1 MITINT
7 DKLKQLLVKHKVP
20 DEKIKS
26 AAAKFRELNK
36 EVAKLYK
43 KVTSAGDYRTANL
56 ALKKINK
63 FMQQADSIIAELL
76 EDAKHENM
84 SNNRKGKG
92 K

>member
-1 MITINT
+1 MRMINT
-7 DKLKQLLVKHKVP
+7 DKLKQLLVKHKVS

-26 AAAKFRELNK
+26 ATIKFHELNK
-36 EVAKLYK
+36 EAAKLHK

-63 FMQQADSIIAELL
+63 LMQQADSIIAEIL

-84 SNNRKGKG
+84 KRKDK
-92 K
+92 